1 MTRPRCREWLDLHGE
16 AQQHPPALPGITASQ
31 LRPGFIINQG
41 QGSQH
46 RRQSCSA
53 RRQADGPSLA
63 SWPSALPGGGGAQG
77 QAPPLADAEGRASAQ
92 KSRARSQ
99 SCFGTGDTEDPSL
112 SSKHMG
118 HVLDPGSPCPP
129 HHIRNT
135 LGLREA
141 IHSLIPSSTQ
151 PTDWVPG
158 GTGWQ
163 GPAHS
168 HEHKREALPSG
179 ALHRPQTPSPHLR
192 WTDTQTDKAGPHGA
206 SLLQLNTSL
215 SLYFFFCPFFSI
227 KKIRTHSHTQ
237 RGAGFQK
244 QEVGWDMASLLRSR
258 PQGWPPKGSPPSH
271 KHPVSVPLE
280 SKEAVGYGRGSV
292 LLPLASR

>member
-1 MTRPRCREWLDLHGE
+1 MLGAAGV
-16 AQQHPPALPGITASQ
+16 AQGDTAAPPAPPGITASQ

-77 QAPPLADAEGRASAQ
+77 QAPPLAGTEGRASAQ

-99 SCFGTGDTEDPSL
+99 SCLGTGDTEDPSL

-135 LGLREA
+135 WGLHEA

-151 PTDWVPG
+151 PTDWVPR

-168 HEHKREALPSG
+168 HEHKSEAQPSG

-215 SLYFFFCPFFSI
+215 SLYFFVHFF
-227 KKIRTHSHTQ
+227 
-237 RGAGFQK
+237 
-244 QEVGWDMASLLRSR
+244 
-258 PQGWPPKGSPPSH
+258 H
-271 KHPVSVPLE
+271 KE
-280 SKEAVGYGRGSV
+280 N
-292 LLPLASR
+292 